1 MKELD
6 TIFVKNLRA
15 ILENRN
21 MKISHIEKAVS
32 HKVGY
37 FADSKAKGRN
47 ISLETALKISKLLDV
62 SIEDLCNENFYKK
75 IELDTIDREIKELEE
90 RKKVLVAKENRE
102 IKELEKRKLVLKN
115 DKDVENEKKQN
126 SA

>member
-37 FADSKAKGRN
+37 FADSKAKWRN

-90 RKKVLVAKENRE
+90 RKKVLVAKEDRE

-115 DKDVENEKKQN
+115 DKDVENEKK
-126 SA
+126 